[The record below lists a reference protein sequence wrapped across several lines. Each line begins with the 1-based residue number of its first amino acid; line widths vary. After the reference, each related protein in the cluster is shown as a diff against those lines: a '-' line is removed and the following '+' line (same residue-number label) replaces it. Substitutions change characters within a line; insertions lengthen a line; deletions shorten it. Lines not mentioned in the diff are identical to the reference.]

1 MIQDLLAKGL
11 VVFDGAMGTELYGRG
26 VFTNRSYDEL
36 CLSLPELVRAVHQD
50 YAAAGAEVLTTNSFG
65 ANRRALDTFGLGES
79 TEAINRTAV
88 ALAREV
94 ADASSKPILVAASV
108 GPVRQATANKGE
120 DPDAILAEQTACLVD
135 AGADFIFFETQPS
148 RDELERCARIMQ
160 GHPGTPYVLSFAVYA
175 DCESGR
181 GESLEYLMAP
191 LPSQWRQ
198 PAAWGMNCGVGPD
211 ALLTA
216 AERAVRLTEL
226 PLIVQPNA
234 GTAKEVG
241 GRQIYMSSP
250 SYIASYAQ
258 RYFELGVRGVGG
270 CCGTAPEHIEEVARR
285 LKPLARTTTR
295 MPEVTLAEGVAEQEP
310 MPFAERS
317 RLAGRLA
324 AGKWITTVEILPP
337 RGYDLTATLA
347 KASRLHHAGVDA
359 LNLPDGPRASSRL
372 SPLITA
378 LRVQEE
384 TRIEVILHF
393 CCRDRN
399 LIGMQAD
406 LLACAACDIANI
418 LFVTGDPPKLG
429 NYPFAS
435 GVFDVDSI
443 GLCGIQKHLNQGIDL
458 GGQALNPKT
467 AAVIG
472 VGVDPTALDLERE
485 IRRFEEKAAAGAEFA
500 ITQPVFDTEALL
512 SFLDRIDGL
521 GVPVIAGIWPL
532 ANYRNASFL
541 QNEIPGINIPDAVM
555 ERMAAAESKEAQR
568 KTGIAIAREMVE
580 KARDRIAG
588 IQVSAPF
595 GNVETALAVIQ
606 E

>member
-1 MIQDLLAKGL
+1 MIQDLLANGL
-11 VVFDGAMGTELYGRG
+11 VVFDGAMGTELYDRG

-36 CLSLPELVRAVHQD
+36 CLSQPELVRAVHQD
-50 YAAAGAEVLTTNSFG
+50 YAKAGTEVLTTNSFG
-65 ANRRALDTFGLGES
+65 ANRRDLDTFALGEQ
-79 TEAINRTAV
+79 TEAINRAAV

-94 ADASSKPILVAASV
+94 ADASSSPILVAASV
-108 GPVRQATANKGE
+108 GPVKHRDADKAEEVNAT
-120 DPDAILAEQTACLVD
+120 LAEQVGYLVD
-135 AGADFIFFETQPS
+135 AGADFIFFETQLS
-148 RDELERCARIMQ
+148 REELERCAGIM
-160 GHPGTPYVLSFAVYA
+160 GEYPGTPFVLSFAVYE
-175 DCESGR
+175 DCESAR
-181 GESLEYLMAP
+181 GESLELLLAP
-191 LPSQWRQ
+191 LPSEYPQ

-216 AERAVRLTEL
+216 VERAVHLTEL

-250 SYIASYAQ
+250 SYIASYAH
-258 RYFELGVRGVGG
+258 RYFELGARGVGG
-270 CCGTAPEHIEEVARR
+270 CCGTSPAHIEEVARR
-285 LKPLARTTTR
+285 LKPLASTGVH
-295 MPEVTLAEGVAEQEP
+295 MPQVTLAEGAVEQEP
-310 MPFAERS
+310 VPFAERS

-337 RGYDLTATLA
+337 RGYDLTDTFA
-347 KASRLHHAGVDA
+347 KASRLHRAGVDA

-378 LRVQEE
+378 LRVQES

-406 LLACAACDIANI
+406 LFACAASDIANI

-435 GVFDVDSI
+435 GVFDVDAI
-443 GLCGIQKHLNQGIDL
+443 GLCGIQKRLNQGIDL
-458 GGQALNPKT
+458 GGQSIDPKT

-472 VGVDPTALDLERE
+472 VGADPTALDIDRE
-485 IRRFEEKAAAGAEFA
+485 VGRFEEKVAAGAEFA
-500 ITQPVFDTEALL
+500 ITQPVFDTDALL
-512 SFLDRIDGL
+512 SFLDRTDNL
-521 GVPVIAGIWPL
+521 KVPVIAGIWPL
-532 ANYRNASFL
+532 ASYRNASFL
-541 QNEIPGINIPDAVM
+541 QNEVPGVNIPADIM
-555 ERMAAAESKEAQR
+555 ERMSAAGSKEEQLS
-568 KTGIAIAREMVE
+568 TGVAIARKMVDQV
-580 KARDRIAG
+580 RDRIAG

-595 GNVETALAVIQ
+595 GNVETALKVI
-606 E
+606 EK